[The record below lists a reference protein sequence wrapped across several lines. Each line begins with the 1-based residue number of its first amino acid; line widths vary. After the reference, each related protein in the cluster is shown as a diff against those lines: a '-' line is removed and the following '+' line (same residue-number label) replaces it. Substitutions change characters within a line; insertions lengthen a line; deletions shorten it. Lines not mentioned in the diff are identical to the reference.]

1 MMAWVGNIYQKFENM
16 IVEVESTM
24 FEETF
29 QYLENKIQT
38 VGESVKNFYS
48 DVMEDLIPSSSC
60 SSPKSPIGHHAG
72 AGISKKSFCV
82 SKKITP
88 KADTKR
94 STKDS
99 SINRDSG
106 NFIKA
111 NNFISRARRH
121 VGGADIK
128 SNIGSDGN
136 QQNRKMPASKT
147 AAEVTLSKTCDSSN
161 ANQNDEVTAISKTGS
176 TEVTTF
182 TSVGD
187 CCNEI
192 KKSSTEQNHGISVS
206 TEPAEEKNTSSFSSD
221 IFEDPHGYSM
231 VKAMQLEDCSH
242 STIIVSHPADVT
254 IEQDHKTTR
263 QDNALK
269 LDETCVMITRDELP
283 SVSNETVNI
292 KTSEKKWLQPFS
304 LSKKSTRKH
313 EYEELALKHRNDE
326 NGKGDRVESLCQ
338 TLSEDVYEPEWE
350 FLEIPR

>member
-1 MMAWVGNIYQKFENM
+1 
-16 IVEVESTM
+16 
-24 FEETF
+24 
-29 QYLENKIQT
+29 
-38 VGESVKNFYS
+38 
-48 DVMEDLIPSSSC
+48 MEDLIPSSS
-60 SSPKSPIGHHAG
+60 SSAPVSPIGHHAG

-82 SKKITP
+82 SKKITA

-147 AAEVTLSKTCDSSN
+147 AAEVTLSKTCSSSQSCEISN
-161 ANQNDEVTAISKTGS
+161 ANQNHEATVSKTGS

-192 KKSSTEQNHGISVS
+192 KKSSTKQNYGVSVS
-206 TEPAEEKNTSSFSSD
+206 VE
-221 IFEDPHGYSM
+221 PHGWYF
-231 VKAMQLEDCSH
+231 
-242 STIIVSHPADVT
+242 
-254 IEQDHKTTR
+254 
-263 QDNALK
+263 
-269 LDETCVMITRDELP
+269 CV
-283 SVSNETVNI
+283 
-292 KTSEKKWLQPFS
+292 
-304 LSKKSTRKH
+304 
-313 EYEELALKHRNDE
+313 
-326 NGKGDRVESLCQ
+326 
-338 TLSEDVYEPEWE
+338 
-350 FLEIPR
+350 